1 MRVRVPAGRKSF
13 EKESKMCPL
22 LLSSPIFS
30 PFSSPIGDMSPN
42 LATEVRIISVRRGH
56 RQFRVSVT
64 SNFPWEHGRI
74 QFSHRIQALGD
85 SHAQLSNYRS
95 MNQASDTPGGYN
107 TVETQATGRRKPSPH
122 PNFLGPQIITS
133 CRVHTH
139 TAPTYG
145 PSGLGGDFS

>member
-1 MRVRVPAGRKSF
+1 MP
-13 EKESKMCPL
+13 P
-22 LLSSPIFS
+22 SPIVTFFS
-30 PFSSPIGDMSPN
+30 PLSSPIGDMSPN
-42 LATEVRIISVRRGH
+42 LATEVRIIPVRRGH
-56 RQFRVSVT
+56 RQFGVSVT

-74 QFSHRIQALGD
+74 QFSHRIQARGD